1 LKLPQHFRLFQDH
14 DSVKSPVVIVS
25 RSHAGE
31 VEKLAQKMFGT
42 VKIIP
47 AAGAGYKII
56 QVLTG
61 NATIYLH
68 NTRIKKWDLCA
79 GDAIVKSV
87 NGRMV
92 TLKGEGINYDS
103 GTNHVVEDGL
113 LVELN
118 KNNVI

>member
-1 LKLPQHFRLFQDH
+1 
-14 DSVKSPVVIVS
+14 
-25 RSHAGE
+25 
-31 VEKLAQKMFGT
+31 MFGGK

-47 AAGAGYKII
+47 AAGSGYKII
-56 QVLTG
+56 QVLVG

-79 GDAIVKSV
+79 GDAIVKSLG
-87 NGRMV
+87 GRMV
-92 TLKGEGINYDS
+92 TLKGEGINYEA
-103 GTNHVVEDGL
+103 GTNNVVEDGL